1 MPLNIGLYG
10 VNGHQIQG
18 ELVKNP
24 LARLVAVAEFPR
36 EKLPDALR
44 DDLEIR
50 FHSGLAD
57 LIADPRVDLISFCSP
72 RRRDQ
77 AEQAIAAL
85 RGGKHVYAEKPCALE
100 EADLDAILRVAQ
112 ETGKLF
118 REMAGT
124 SSDQP
129 YLTMRR
135 VVQEGRLGEVVQ
147 IIAEKSYPYHSERP
161 QDEDIDGGL
170 IEQCAIHAVRMV
182 EQVGGQR
189 IVSSQQH
196 ETTLGN
202 PVPRGGLRMAA
213 ALSFV
218 LENGGLASVTANY
231 LNPRGTGTWGY
242 ESLKIFG
249 TLGLVESQRGG
260 QLTRL
265 VIGDKDFGA
274 LDVSAPV
281 INYLEVYLK
290 TILGLGQMPFT
301 LEEELS
307 PTRWVIR
314 AKHQLAK

>member
-36 EKLPDALR
+36 EKLPDALK
-44 DDLEIR
+44 DDPQIR
-50 FHSGLAD
+50 FHASLAD
-57 LIADPRVDLISFCSP
+57 LIADPRVDLIALCSP

-77 AEQAIAAL
+77 AEHAILAL
-85 RGGKHVYAEKPCALE
+85 RGGKHVYAEKPCALD

-124 SSDQP
+124 SLDQP
-129 YLTMRR
+129 YLAMRQ

-147 IIAEKSYPYHSERP
+147 VIAEKSYPYHPDRP
-161 QDEDIDGGL
+161 QDEDVDGGL

-182 EQVGGQR
+182 EQVAGQR
-189 IVSSQQH
+189 IVSSLQQ

-202 PVPRGGLRMAA
+202 PTPRGGLRMAA
-213 ALSFV
+213 ALVFG
-218 LENGGLASVTANY
+218 LKNGGLASVTANY

-242 ESLKIFG
+242 ESLKILG
-249 TLGLVESQRGG
+249 TLGMVESQRGG
-260 QLTRL
+260 QQTRL

-274 LDVSAPV
+274 LDVSAPGV
-281 INYLEVYLK
+281 NYLEACLK

-307 PTRWVIR
+307 PTRWVLR
-314 AKHQLAK
+314 AKNNLVK